1 MSVSRRIKLF
11 FTILILLGLTVFY
24 PFVVYTSNPFV
35 SELRTLWISTAMET
49 MTHQWLATAFFPDDM
64 VSEVV
69 NARKQL
75 FDSQKD
81 IQSIWGTN
89 EQTAVDR
96 LSENMSPED
105 KFYTLFEELDRT
117 SCEAFFAENPRY
129 IEDGYDQVNLD

>member
-11 FTILILLGLTVFY
+11 FTIIILLGLTVFY

-49 MTHQWLATAFFPDDM
+49 MTHQWLATAFFPADM

-69 NARKQL
+69 GARQAL
-75 FDSQKD
+75 FESQKD

-96 LSENMSPED
+96 LSENMSRRISSIP
-105 KFYTLFEELDRT
+105 
-117 SCEAFFAENPRY
+117 
-129 IEDGYDQVNLD
+129 V

>member
-96 LSENMSPED
+96 LSENMSRRISSIP
-105 KFYTLFEELDRT
+105 
-117 SCEAFFAENPRY
+117 
-129 IEDGYDQVNLD
+129 V